1 MPRLLHTLQSS
12 FLSHL
17 LLRYFLA
24 VMQLMDKVLGKS
36 ATGLKPAES
45 MDDLILSFQEQTLK
59 LKVRLTQQHLSKSSR
74 SPEVSAPKD
83 SKSLIKTPPAP
94 VMSRPCAASP
104 GAEFH
109 YSKTLIENLLRD
121 NSAFHDEVD
130 DYREALRLVVQRCKS
145 AQLELEQERARSHTL
160 QCLETQLQATRQKT
174 QQALDEASRLRERYL
189 EMMEV
194 ARQGAFEV
202 EEEGKEAAVVA
213 DYLRREN
220 QHLREMLGIG
230 RLSDSKSAEIDAA
243 LRKEEESLENCQD
256 TAAAKLYRQE
266 RIQRKAAA
274 QAKPIRS
281 SFLFA
286 PEKQQ
291 LAGSSGVET
300 FFKSKEAKATPSADQ
315 MEEPK

>member
-1 MPRLLHTLQSS
+1 MRQ
-12 FLSHL
+12 
-17 LLRYFLA
+17 
-24 VMQLMDKVLGKS
+24 MDKTLGKS
-36 ATGLKPAES
+36 ATGPNSAES
-45 MDDLILSFQEQTLK
+45 MDDLIVSFQEQTLK

-74 SPEVSAPKD
+74 SPEVSAHKD
-83 SKSLIKTPPAP
+83 SKALTKTPPAP
-94 VMSRPCAASP
+94 ALSRPCAASP

-145 AQLELEQERARSHTL
+145 AQLALEQERARSHTL
-160 QCLETQLQATRQKT
+160 QCLETQLQTTRQKT

-202 EEEGKEAAVVA
+202 EEEGKEDAVMA
-213 DYLRREN
+213 EYLQREN
-220 QHLREMLGIG
+220 QHLRELLGIG
-230 RLSDSKSAEIDAA
+230 RLSDSKAAEIDLA
-243 LRKEEESLENCQD
+243 LRKEEEALWDCQD

-266 RIQRKAAA
+266 RMQRKAA

-291 LAGSSGVET
+291 IAGSSVDA
-300 FFKSKEAKATPSADQ
+300 FFKSKEGKATPSADQ